1 MKKISEILNQLPE
14 LEGTEKQIKWATDI
28 RAKAIEVF
36 KKEAEIFDT
45 EEFEQKYAEW
55 IEKGKE
61 YLFKAYDIYVNDVIN
76 QKSAAEWIDN
86 RYVFGELDVVT
97 ESILRDA
104 KEEAKNCRFLRIMSY
119 IRNKY
124 IRN

>member
-1 MKKISEILNQLPE
+1 MKKISEMLNQLPK

-28 RAKAIEVF
+28 RERAIAVF
-36 KKEAEIFDT
+36 KKESEIFDT

-61 YLFKAYDIYVNDVIN
+61 HLFKAYDIYVNDVIN
-76 QKSAAEWIDN
+76 QKSATEWIDN
-86 RYVFGELDVVT
+86 RYTFEELDTVT
-97 ESILRDA
+97 ESILREA
-104 KEEAKNCRFLRIMSY
+104 KEEAKNRRFLRIMSY